1 MSFCGFHREIWLL
14 VDWLFFSTCEPIFL
28 RMPTLM
34 HTLFSRVR
42 QHCFPPPAL
51 MFLWS
56 GGLAHEWKCIS
67 SKLLPEW
74 KCISPPEQPERWVGQ
89 GENAQQKAERG
100 QVIPLVPQPSLLLS
114 GGWDAQGGDLSLQN
128 GADFLM
134 KVFTLITPTLIR
146 KQSGLWFSWISVKN
160 QLLMIWINT
169 TEEKALMPR
178 YSWTFYVP

>member
-34 HTLFSRVR
+34 HILFSRVR

-56 GGLAHEWKCIS
+56 GGLAHEWKCIF

-89 GENAQQKAERG
+89 GESAQQKAETG

-128 GADFLM
+128 GD
-134 KVFTLITPTLIR
+134 PT
-146 KQSGLWFSWISVKN
+146 FSWKCSLSSHQHWSGSNQVYDSVESLWKTN
-160 QLLMIWINT
+160 
-169 TEEKALMPR
+169 
-178 YSWTFYVP
+178 S